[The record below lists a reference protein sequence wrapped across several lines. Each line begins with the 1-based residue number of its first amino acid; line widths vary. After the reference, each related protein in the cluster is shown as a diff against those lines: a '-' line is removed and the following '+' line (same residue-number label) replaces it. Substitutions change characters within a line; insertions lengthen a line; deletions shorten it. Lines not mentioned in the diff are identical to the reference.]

1 LQHGLA
7 HHKSAMSETDQEAK
21 QASTTPPS
29 TGKSGGMLIKII
41 ALLFVVAVI
50 FAECLI
56 AFLFLG
62 NTGQAQQSADPS
74 NAPAAEDSAPPSAPS
89 EGGPHD
95 KATAS
100 HNASPHSKPDK
111 HKGAPSKEGTAKGE
125 SGKQGHGGKKSH
137 GSGGHGT
144 SGDSGPNDLVE
155 MDLERF
161 VVTAYQPNSSTVMR
175 VDFHLFGMVAS
186 KDREEFERLM
196 EIHQHRFREQVLVI
210 VRRAEAADL
219 ADPGLGL
226 IKRQILEKTNALLG
240 KPLLQ
245 AVVVSDFSYLEQ

>member
-1 LQHGLA
+1 
-7 HHKSAMSETDQEAK
+7 
-21 QASTTPPS
+21 
-29 TGKSGGMLIKII
+29 MLVKII
-41 ALLFVVAVI
+41 VLLFVVAVI

-62 NTGQAQQSADPS
+62 RTGQAQQSAS
-74 NAPAAEDSAPPSAPS
+74 AVEEAQAAEEAGSHTPPS
-89 EGGPHD
+89 GGGHD
-95 KATAS
+95 KS
-100 HNASPHSKPDK
+100 SGS
-111 HKGAPSKEGTAKGE
+111 AKGSHSSKSDQKASAHKDGAAKAE
-125 SGKQGHGGKKSH
+125 AGKHAHRGKKSGGSH
-137 GSGGHGT
+137 GGSGEASPT
-144 SGDSGPNDLVE
+144 DMVE

-161 VVTAYQPNSSTVMR
+161 VVTAYQPISSTVMR
-175 VDFHLFGMVAS
+175 VDFHLYGMVAG

-210 VRRAEAADL
+210 VRRAEPADL